1 MAGPHRSGAVLAGAL
16 PAAGQAAEGGR
27 RRSTA
32 RLLPFEAKSS
42 ALGNSGSLK
51 APAVRNAL
59 AMGLQEAPT
68 GRDVHNLWS

>member
-1 MAGPHRSGAVLAGAL
+1 MCCSA
-16 PAAGQAAEGGR
+16 
-27 RRSTA
+27 A